1 MQPSSY
7 LVFPPSSMS
16 SHLLCLFFLLFT
28 SNTAISALGNESDHL
43 ALIKFKESISSD
55 PFGVLSTWNSSTHFC
70 NWQGVNCGSEHQRVT
85 ELTLDSYNLQGSI
98 LPYVGN
104 LSFLRVLSLQR
115 NNLHGHVP
123 QTISRLFRLR
133 ALALYS
139 NNLVGEFPIGVTN
152 CSKLQA
158 LKLSYN
164 HFSGQ
169 IPVEIGSL
177 GNLKILTLHY
187 NKFSKPIPLSMWN
200 LSSLVVLSAAY
211 NNLEGNIPDEI
222 GHLKDLVN
230 ISLAVNKMSGKIPHS
245 LYNLSSLSV
254 LSLSINQLE
263 GSLPSN
269 MFSNLPNLSIIE
281 LDGNRF
287 SGPIPTSITTV
298 FGLQKVDFSINNFV
312 GQVPNLGSLR
322 NLSALFLGRNDL
334 GGNSFTNEC
343 EFIKSLIN
351 CSKLQEFSFEYNNFV
366 GHLPNFIG
374 NLSTQL
380 TILAFGGNQISGKV
394 PEELGNLVNLI
405 GLGMENNHLIEFI
418 PTSFGN
424 FQKLQHLYMNNNKF
438 SGEVPA
444 IIGNLSQLSQLDLS
458 HNMLNG
464 SIPSAIGNCKRL
476 EYLDFSYNN
485 LSGIIPSQVF
495 EIPSLSILLNIS
507 HNSLSGSLPSE
518 IGLLKSIGTL
528 DVSEN
533 HLSNKIPEAIGEC
546 ESLEYLYLQ
555 GNSFHGII
563 PPSLASL
570 KGLQHL
576 DLSRNQ
582 LSGTIPQEL
591 QNITVLVYF
600 NASFNMLEG
609 EVPMN
614 GVFRNTTEVS
624 LSGNR
629 KLCGG
634 IASLRLP
641 PCPSKATKKR
651 KHHGF
656 KIWMIVII
664 PSSVVFLLLLS
675 SILALVSRR
684 RRQRKASVDSTNEK
698 VPRVS
703 YQNLYNATNG
713 FSTENL
719 IGSGGYG
726 SVYKAILDSA
736 EKVVAVKV
744 LNLQVKGAHKSFTAE
759 CNALR
764 NIRHRNLVKIVT
776 CCSSVDY
783 KGNDFKALVYEYM
796 SNGSLDK
803 WLHANGE
810 SSNQLRMLNLQQR
823 LEVIRGVA
831 SAMHY
836 LHYECEQPVIHCDLK
851 PSNVLLGD
859 NMDAQVSDFGLARL
873 ISAVDGNSQNQTST
887 SGIKG
892 TIGYA
897 PPEYGTSSQVSIE
910 GDIYSFGILV
920 LEMLTE
926 KKPTEEMFKDGCS
939 LHNYV
944 HDAFPNNMLKIVDA
958 TLLSMIGEEI
968 PTTAAAEE
976 NNHIENEGHLQ
987 SNVENCL
994 FSLFKIGL
1002 ACSVDSPRERM
1013 TVMEVNRE
1021 LNIIKNAF
1029 HA

>member
-1 MQPSSY
+1 
-7 LVFPPSSMS
+7 MS
-16 SHLLCLFFLLFT
+16 SHLLRLFFLLFT
-28 SNTAISALGNESDHL
+28 SNTVASALGNESDHL

-98 LPYVGN
+98 SPYVGN

-115 NNLHGHVP
+115 NNLHG
-123 QTISRLFRLR
+123 
-133 ALALYS
+133 
-139 NNLVGEFPIGVTN
+139 
-152 CSKLQA
+152 
-158 LKLSYN
+158 
-164 HFSGQ
+164 
-169 IPVEIGSL
+169 
-177 GNLKILTLHY
+177 
-187 NKFSKPIPLSMWN
+187 PIPLSMWN
-200 LSSLVVLSAAY
+200 LSSLVILTVAY
-211 NNLEGNIPDEI
+211 NNLEGNIPDEV
-222 GHLKDLVN
+222 GHLKNLVT
-230 ISLAVNKMSGKIPHS
+230 ISLGGNKMSGKIPHS
-245 LYNLSSLSV
+245 LYNLSSLSGLI
-254 LSLSINQLE
+254 LSFNQFE

-269 MFSNLPNLSIIE
+269 MFSNLPNLKDLE
-281 LDGNRF
+281 LDGNQF
-287 SGPIPTSITTV
+287 SGPIPTSITTA
-298 FGLQKVDFSINNFV
+298 FGLQIVDFSYNNFA

-322 NLSALFLGRNDL
+322 NLSALFLG
-334 GGNSFTNEC
+334 
-343 EFIKSLIN
+343 
-351 CSKLQEFSFEYNNFV
+351 
-366 GHLPNFIG
+366 HLPNFIG
-374 NLSTQL
+374 NLSTKL

-394 PEELGNLVNLI
+394 PAELGNLVNLI
-405 GLGMENNHLIEFI
+405 GLGIENNHLTEFI

-424 FQKLQHLYMNNNKF
+424 FQKLQRLYMNNNKF

-444 IIGNLSQLSQLDLS
+444 IIANLSQLSDLHLS

-495 EIPSLSILLNIS
+495 EIPSLSILLDVS
-507 HNSLSGSLPSE
+507 HNSLSGSLSSE

-528 DVSEN
+528 DVFEN
-533 HLSNKIPEAIGEC
+533 HLSNEIPEVIGEC

-570 KGLQHL
+570 KGLRHL
-576 DLSRNQ
+576 YLSRNQ
-582 LSGTIPQEL
+582 LSGIIPQEL
-591 QNITVLVYF
+591 QNISVLVYF

-614 GVFRNTTEVS
+614 GVFRNATEVS
-624 LSGNR
+624 LSGNG

-634 IASLRLP
+634 ISSLRLP

-664 PSSVVFLLLLS
+664 TSSVVFLLLLS
-675 SILALVSRR
+675 SIFALVSRR

-736 EKVVAVKV
+736 EEVVAVKV
-744 LNLQVKGAHKSFTAE
+744 LNLQLKGAHKSFTAE

-764 NIRHRNLVKIVT
+764 NIRHINLVKIVT

-783 KGNDFKALVYEYM
+783 KGNHFKALVYEYI

-803 WLHANGE
+803 WLHPNRE

-920 LEMLTE
+920 LEMLTR
-926 KKPTEEMFKDGCS
+926 KRPTEEMFKDGCS

-944 HDAFPNNMLKIVDA
+944 RDACPDNILEIVDA
-958 TLLSMIGEEI
+958 TLLLLIGEEI
-968 PTTAAAEE
+968 QTPTAAEE
-976 NNHIENEGHLQ
+976 NNHIENAGHLE

-1013 TVMEVNRE
+1013 NMMEVNRE
-1021 LNIIKNAF
+1021 LNIIKNNYGLLM
-1029 HA
+1029 

>member
-1 MQPSSY
+1 MQS
-7 LVFPPSSMS
+7 
-16 SHLLCLFFLLFT
+16 
-28 SNTAISALGNESDHL
+28 
-43 ALIKFKESISSD
+43 
-55 PFGVLSTWNSSTHFC
+55 
-70 NWQGVNCGSEHQRVT
+70 
-85 ELTLDSYNLQGSI
+85 LT
-98 LPYVGN
+98 
-104 LSFLRVLSLQR
+104 
-115 NNLHGHVP
+115 
-123 QTISRLFRLR
+123 
-133 ALALYS
+133 
-139 NNLVGEFPIGVTN
+139 
-152 CSKLQA
+152 
-158 LKLSYN
+158 
-164 HFSGQ
+164 
-169 IPVEIGSL
+169 
-177 GNLKILTLHY
+177 
-187 NKFSKPIPLSMWN
+187 
-200 LSSLVVLSAAY
+200 
-211 NNLEGNIPDEI
+211 
-222 GHLKDLVN
+222 
-230 ISLAVNKMSGKIPHS
+230 
-245 LYNLSSLSV
+245 
-254 LSLSINQLE
+254 
-263 GSLPSN
+263 
-269 MFSNLPNLSIIE
+269 
-281 LDGNRF
+281 
-287 SGPIPTSITTV
+287 
-298 FGLQKVDFSINNFV
+298 
-312 GQVPNLGSLR
+312 
-322 NLSALFLGRNDL
+322 
-334 GGNSFTNEC
+334 
-343 EFIKSLIN
+343 
-351 CSKLQEFSFEYNNFV
+351 
-366 GHLPNFIG
+366 
-374 NLSTQL
+374 
-380 TILAFGGNQISGKV
+380 
-394 PEELGNLVNLI
+394 
-405 GLGMENNHLIEFI
+405 
-418 PTSFGN
+418 
-424 FQKLQHLYMNNNKF
+424 MNNNKF
-438 SGEVPA
+438 SGEIPA
-444 IIGNLSQLSQLDLS
+444 IIGDLRQLSELDLAY
-458 HNMLNG
+458 NMLNG
-464 SIPSAIGNCKRL
+464 NIPSAIGNCTRL
-476 EYLDFSYNN
+476 QILDVSSNN

-507 HNSLSGSLPSE
+507 HNSLNGTLPSE
-518 IGLLKSIGTL
+518 VGLLKSIIAL

-570 KGLQHL
+570 KGLQEL
-576 DLSRNQ
+576 DISRNQ

-591 QNITVLVYF
+591 QNISVLVYF

-614 GVFRNTTEVS
+614 GVFRNATEVS
-624 LSGNR
+624 LSGNG

-634 IASLRLP
+634 ISSLRLP

-664 PSSVVFLLLLS
+664 TSSVVFLLLLS

-736 EKVVAVKV
+736 EEVVAIKV
-744 LNLQVKGAHKSFTAE
+744 LNLQLKGAHKSFTAE

-783 KGNDFKALVYEYM
+783 KGNHFKALVYEYI

-803 WLHANGE
+803 WLHPNRE

-920 LEMLTE
+920 LEMLTG
-926 KKPTEEMFKDGCS
+926 KRPTEEMFKDGCS
-939 LHNYV
+939 LHNYAR
-944 HDAFPNNMLKIVDA
+944 DACPDNILEIVDA
-958 TLLSMIGEEI
+958 TLLSLIGEEI
-968 PTTAAAEE
+968 QTPTAAEE
-976 NNHIENEGHLQ
+976 NNHIENAGHLE

-1002 ACSVDSPRERM
+1002 ACSVDSPRKRM
-1013 TVMEVNRE
+1013 NMMEVNRE
-1021 LNIIKNAF
+1021 LNIIKNNYGLLM
-1029 HA
+1029 

>member
-1 MQPSSY
+1 
-7 LVFPPSSMS
+7 MS
-16 SHLLCLFFLLFT
+16 SHLLRLFFLLFT
-28 SNTAISALGNESDHL
+28 SNTVASALGNESDHL

-98 LPYVGN
+98 SPYVGN

-133 ALALYS
+133 ALDLGN
-139 NNLVGEFPIGVTN
+139 NNLVGEFPIGVSN
-152 CSKLQA
+152 CSKL
-158 LKLSYN
+158 LGLRLSHN
-164 HFSGQ
+164 HFGGQ

-177 GNLKILTLHY
+177 GNLERLYLVS
-187 NKFSKPIPLSMWN
+187 NKFLGPIPLSMWN
-200 LSSLVVLSAAY
+200 LSSLVILTVAY
-211 NNLEGNIPDEI
+211 NNLEGNIPDEV
-222 GHLKDLVN
+222 GHLKNLVT
-230 ISLAVNKMSGKIPHS
+230 ISLGGNKMSGKIPHS
-245 LYNLSSLSV
+245 LYNLSSLSGLI
-254 LSLSINQLE
+254 LSFNQFE

-269 MFSNLPNLSIIE
+269 MFSNLPNLKDLE
-281 LDGNRF
+281 LDGNQF
-287 SGPIPTSITTV
+287 SGPIPTSITTA
-298 FGLQKVDFSINNFV
+298 FGLQIVDFSYNNFA

-322 NLSALFLGRNDL
+322 NLSALFLG
-334 GGNSFTNEC
+334 
-343 EFIKSLIN
+343 
-351 CSKLQEFSFEYNNFV
+351 
-366 GHLPNFIG
+366 HLPNFIG
-374 NLSTQL
+374 NLSTKL

-394 PEELGNLVNLI
+394 PAELGNLVNLI
-405 GLGMENNHLIEFI
+405 GLGIENNHLTEFI

-424 FQKLQHLYMNNNKF
+424 FQKLQRLYMNNNKF

-444 IIGNLSQLSQLDLS
+444 IIANLSQLSDLHLS

-495 EIPSLSILLNIS
+495 EIPSLSILLDVS
-507 HNSLSGSLPSE
+507 HNSLSGSLSSE

-528 DVSEN
+528 DVFEN
-533 HLSNKIPEAIGEC
+533 HLSNEIPEVIGEC

-570 KGLQHL
+570 KGLRHL
-576 DLSRNQ
+576 YLSRNQ
-582 LSGTIPQEL
+582 LSGIIPQEL
-591 QNITVLVYF
+591 QNISVLVYF

-614 GVFRNTTEVS
+614 GVFRNATEVS
-624 LSGNR
+624 LSGNG

-634 IASLRLP
+634 ISSLRLP

-664 PSSVVFLLLLS
+664 TSSVVFLLLLS
-675 SILALVSRR
+675 SIFALVSRR

-736 EKVVAVKV
+736 EEVVAVKV
-744 LNLQVKGAHKSFTAE
+744 LNLQLKGAHKSFTAE

-764 NIRHRNLVKIVT
+764 NIRHINLVKIVT

-783 KGNDFKALVYEYM
+783 KGNHFKALVYEYI

-803 WLHANGE
+803 WLHPNRE

-920 LEMLTE
+920 LEMLTR
-926 KKPTEEMFKDGCS
+926 KRPTEEMFKDGCS

-944 HDAFPNNMLKIVDA
+944 RDACPDNILEIVDA
-958 TLLSMIGEEI
+958 TLLLLIGEEI
-968 PTTAAAEE
+968 QTPTAAEE
-976 NNHIENEGHLQ
+976 NNHIENAGHLE

-1013 TVMEVNRE
+1013 NMMEVNRE
-1021 LNIIKNAF
+1021 LNIIKNNYGLLM
-1029 HA
+1029 